1 MDMHE
6 DAPTYTDPAVR
17 AAIQGATNTNPDP
30 TAVMRVYLDTTGCH
44 RDRVY
49 VALDNDTIHMIDSDG
64 GIYPDL
70 TEIPHTARM
79 MEIRRDQTAE

>member
-1 MDMHE
+1 MDIHE

-49 VALDNDTIHMIDSDG
+49 VLLADDDTIHMIDSDG
-64 GIYPDL
+64 GVFVDL
-70 TEIPHTARM
+70 SEIPPTARM
-79 MEIRRDQTAE
+79 MEVRHGHPE